1 MLPRMPL
8 DSNESSDS
16 LPAFPPGRFTF
27 DGPVGIGNHGQVMR
41 ALDRQ
46 LRRQVAIKL
55 SLDPAAFQRVAAA
68 ELDDLEIE
76 AQLREA
82 TAALAARPGALP
94 RSSRRRRLGLRRT
107 GSSSVISTP
116 RSACCCMVISTRRR
130 RDRTIT

>member
-8 DSNESSDS
+8 DSHESSDS

-41 ALDRQ
+41 AHDRQ
-46 LRRQVAIKL
+46 LRRRVAIKL

-82 TAALAARPGALP
+82 TAALAAAAGRYTPLREARLLALVDHP
-94 RSSRRRRLGLRRT
+94 NVVPVLD
-107 GSSSVISTP
+107 I
-116 RSACCCMVISTRRR
+116 
-130 RDRTIT
+130 